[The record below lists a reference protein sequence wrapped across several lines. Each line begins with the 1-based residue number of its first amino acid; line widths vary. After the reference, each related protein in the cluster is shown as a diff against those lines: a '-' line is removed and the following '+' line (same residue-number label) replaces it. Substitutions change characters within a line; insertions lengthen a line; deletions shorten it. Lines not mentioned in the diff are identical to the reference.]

1 MNIFKSD
8 KFSREMIILN
18 IIIIVIIL
26 SIAIWKFYKSYSQSI
41 ERREVIDHKYTELT
55 LNDELNNGVKYMY
68 SPSSEK
74 LRGWQTIRF
83 VELDDKR
90 SFTIRTQSFKLA
102 AKDVIFGN
110 IVKKGVILKKN
121 RNSDTLTVVDDGKEY
136 KFLLIAK

>member
-1 MNIFKSD
+1 
-8 KFSREMIILN
+8 MIILN
-18 IIIIVIIL
+18 IIIIVIFL
-26 SIAIWKFYKSYSQSI
+26 SIAIWKFYKSYSRTI
-41 ERREVIDHKYTELT
+41 EIREAIDKYTELT
-55 LNDELNNGVKYMY
+55 LIDELNNEVKFVY
-68 SPSSEK
+68 STSPDK

-136 KFLLIAK
+136 KYLLIAN

>member
-1 MNIFKSD
+1 
-8 KFSREMIILN
+8 
-18 IIIIVIIL
+18 
-26 SIAIWKFYKSYSQSI
+26 
-41 ERREVIDHKYTELT
+41 
-55 LNDELNNGVKYMY
+55 MY
-68 SPSSEK
+68 SPSPEK

-110 IVKKGVILKKN
+110 IVKKEVILKRN

-136 KFLLIAK
+136 KYLLNAK